1 MFLSRYERMVAKR
14 YLLPGKGEGFI
25 FLVASISLVAVM
37 LGVAALIIVMSVMN
51 GFRAELFD
59 KIVGLN
65 GHAIVQGYGGRL
77 SDWRDILKEAR
88 ETPGVIDASP
98 LIEQPLLTTYEGR
111 VEAILLRGMELGEI
125 MSKDGL
131 ANKVVAGD
139 INLLKRNKAI
149 ATVAEVPEGE
159 DLDENGELITPPG
172 FDADVGTPQPIE
184 DVQYVAIG
192 RGLATNLG
200 VSPGQRI
207 TIINPAGRST
217 PFGTVP
223 REISYQIA
231 AIFEI
236 GIYDYDKAF
245 VVLPMADA
253 QTLLLLG
260 DDIGMIEVTTDDPD
274 NVNEILAPLAPKLNN
289 KGLIVDWK
297 NMNASL
303 FEALAVERVAMFV
316 VLSII
321 VLVAVFNILSSLIM
335 LVRAKTRD
343 IAILRTMGASRKSLL
358 RIFMT
363 VGVLIGSAGIL
374 AGLLLGFIFLYFR
387 QSVVTAIQW
396 VTGIELWDP
405 QIRFLTE
412 LPSRT
417 DPMEVLAIVLLAL
430 LFSFLATLYPAF
442 KAASTDPVQV
452 LRYE

>member
-1 MFLSRYERMVAKR
+1 MILSRYERLVARR

-25 FLVASISLVAVM
+25 FLVASISLVAVA

-65 GHAIVQGYGGRL
+65 GHAVVQGYGGRL
-77 SDWRDILKEAR
+77 QDWRQILKDVEK
-88 ETPGVIDASP
+88 TPGVTDATA
-98 LIEQPLLTTYEGR
+98 LIEQPLLTTFNGR
-111 VEAILLRGMELGEI
+111 VEAILARGMSVNDILNNETLKG
-125 MSKDGL
+125 KT
-131 ANKVVAGD
+131 VAGSLRSLSP
-139 INLLKRNKAI
+139 N
-149 ATVAEVPEGE
+149 E
-159 DLDENGELITPPG
+159 DK
-172 FDADVGTPQPIE
+172 
-184 DVQYVAIG
+184 VAIG
-192 RGLATNLG
+192 SRLAQNLG
-200 VSPGQRI
+200 VQVGQSI
-207 TIINPAGRST
+207 TIINPAGRTT

-223 REISYQIA
+223 REISYEVA
-231 AIFEI
+231 AIFEV
-236 GIYDYDKAF
+236 GVYDYDKAF
-245 VVLPMADA
+245 VIMPIERAQVLM
-253 QTLLLLG
+253 LLG
-260 DDIGMIEVTTDDPD
+260 DEIGMIEIKTENPD
-274 NVNEILAPLAPKLNN
+274 KVNEILAPLLPKLEN

-297 NMNASL
+297 SMNASL

-363 VGVLIGSAGIL
+363 VGLLIGSSGIVL
-374 AGLLLGFIFLYFR
+374 GLILGAIFLYFR
-387 QSVVTAIQW
+387 QSVVNFIQLL
-396 VTGIELWDP
+396 TGQNLWDP
-405 QIRFLTE
+405 SIRFLTE

-417 DPMEVLAIVLLAL
+417 DPVEVMAICGLAL
-430 LFSFLATLYPAF
+430 LFSFLATLYPAL